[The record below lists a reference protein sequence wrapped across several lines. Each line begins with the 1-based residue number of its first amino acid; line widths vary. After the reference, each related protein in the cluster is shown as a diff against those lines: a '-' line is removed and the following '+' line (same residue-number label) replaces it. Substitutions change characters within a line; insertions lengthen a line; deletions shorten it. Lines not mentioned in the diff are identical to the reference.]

1 MSNNNEFNEL
11 GGFYILQKE
20 DEPNLIKIGMTGRE
34 NTDMRT
40 IGYPR
45 KEGWIVR
52 MAFRIK
58 DYRTFEYVA
67 KKLLKGWFRQR
78 RDWGYEYF
86 EGDYNQIEEL
96 IINLKKNFLKLNS
109 YISPIVH

>member
-11 GGFYILQKE
+11 GGFYILQKAN
-20 DEPNLIKIGMTGRE
+20 EPNLIKIGMTGKE

-45 KEGWIVR
+45 IQGWIVKIG
-52 MAFRIK
+52 FRIK
-58 DYRTFEYVA
+58 DYRTFETSA
-67 KKLLKGWFRQR
+67 KKLLKGWFKQR

-86 EGDYNQIEEL
+86 QGDYNQIEKLIYEL
-96 IINLKKNFLKLNS
+96 KNQFLNLT
-109 YISPIVH
+109 